1 MGVRPV
7 SIEFVNVDTE
17 TFSATV
23 PAVGSLRARDLIK
36 IVAETNPGIQ
46 FSLMVEEFRNTLTDE
61 RRSEFDALTLENW
74 AEIVTKW
81 IEVSP
86 STIGNQETK
95 NSKKKW
101 WTFW

>member
-1 MGVRPV
+1 
-7 SIEFVNVDTE
+7 
-17 TFSATV
+17 
-23 PAVGSLRARDLIK
+23 
-36 IVAETNPGIQ
+36 
-46 FSLMVEEFRNTLTDE
+46 MVEEFRATLTDE